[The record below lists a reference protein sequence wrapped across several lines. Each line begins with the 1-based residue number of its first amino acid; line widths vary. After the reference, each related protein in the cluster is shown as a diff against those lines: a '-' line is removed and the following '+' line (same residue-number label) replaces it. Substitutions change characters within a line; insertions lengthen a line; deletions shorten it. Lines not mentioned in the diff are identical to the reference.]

1 MSLNN
6 IEKPWILNIKGAA
19 FIVLGIISL
28 VQIKYSLPILLFIL
42 VALLVLNVVVRL
54 GEVFIGKDKTKKT
67 ANLVVGGLSLIMVI
81 WFAVSIQNFD
91 FSPQEIDA
99 SRQQSF
105 LAILV
110 WLGLMTAASLYEGI
124 SLLFNKQNLGYLY
137 FIDGLLLGLMVYLFY
152 LVFNNP
158 IDLSKALT
166 NFGACSLCVGVI
178 DLIFAKIIT
187 SKVAKEKALA

>member
-110 WLGLMTAASLYEGI
+110 WLGLMTSASLYEGT

-137 FIDGLLLGLMVYLFY
+137 FIDGLLMGLMVYFLY
-152 LVFNNP
+152 LVFSNP

-166 NFGACSLCVGVI
+166 NFGAYSLCVGVI

-187 SKVAKEKALA
+187 SKLAKEKALA